1 MLPPDFAIAPP
12 PLPDGPVLFEHDW
25 RDLAFLH
32 WRIPVD
38 AAAPFMPPGTRPDV
52 FDGWTYVGL
61 IPFELRNAQVLGT
74 AAVPYFGDF
83 LETNVRLYSVDDAGR
98 HGVVFLSL
106 ETSRA
111 AITLFARA
119 TVRIPYT
126 WSRQRT
132 VVNGSRRSWTTLRRW
147 PQAGLTTSIDVE
159 VGDREP
165 DPHDLAVFLTARW
178 GLHTA
183 WGSRTAW
190 IQNHHAPWELR
201 RARLTGLR
209 DQLVRGAGIPVQ
221 GPPDV
226 PTFFSAGVH
235 VRFAAPEFL

>member
-12 PLPDGPVLFEHDW
+12 PLPEGPVLFEHDW

-38 AAAPFMPPGTRPDV
+38 VAAHFMPPGTRPDV
-52 FDGWTYVGL
+52 FGGWTYVGL

-74 AAVPYFGDF
+74 APVPYFGDF

-111 AITLFARA
+111 AITWFARA
-119 TVRIPYT
+119 SVRIPYV

-132 VVNGSRRSWTTLRRW
+132 VVDGSRRSWTTQRRW
-147 PQAGLTTSIDVE
+147 PQAGLTTSK
-159 VGDREP
+159 P
-165 DPHDLAVFLTARW
+165 
-178 GLHTA
+178 
-183 WGSRTAW
+183 
-190 IQNHHAPWELR
+190 R
-201 RARLTGLR
+201 RSPSPMYTHVVAS
-209 DQLVRGAGIPVQ
+209 
-221 GPPDV
+221 
-226 PTFFSAGVH
+226 PTTWRRPS
-235 VRFAAPEFL
+235 

>member
-12 PLPDGPVLFEHDW
+12 PLPEGPVLFEHDW

-38 AAAPFMPPGTRPDV
+38 VAAHFMPPGTRPDV
-52 FDGWTYVGL
+52 FGGWTYVGL

-74 AAVPYFGDF
+74 APVPYFGDF

-111 AITLFARA
+111 AITWFARA
-119 TVRIPYT
+119 SVRIPYV

-132 VVNGSRRSWTTLRRW
+132 VVDGSRRSWTTQRRW

-165 DPHDLAVFLTARW
+165 DPPDLAVFLTARW

-183 WGSRTAW
+183 WGQRTAW
-190 IQNHHAPWELR
+190 IANHHAPWDLHS
-201 RARLTGLR
+201 ARLTGLR

-226 PTFFSAGVH
+226 PTLYSPGVH
-235 VRFAAPEFL
+235 VRFAAPEIL